1 MGKLPDGTVFADY
14 QADDNLLQFVVGEG
28 AHHTFLGCSRY
39 HEFRCFV
46 P

>member
-1 MGKLPDGTVFADY
+1 MGKLSDGTMFADN

-28 AHHTFLGCSRY
+28 ACDTIPDCSRH